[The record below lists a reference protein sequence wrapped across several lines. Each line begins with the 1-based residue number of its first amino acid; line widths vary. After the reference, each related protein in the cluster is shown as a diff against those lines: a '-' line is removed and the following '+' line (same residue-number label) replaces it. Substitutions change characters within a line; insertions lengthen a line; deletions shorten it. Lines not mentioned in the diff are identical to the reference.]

1 MRKRAGCG
9 ACGQCSVGSVVAPDG
24 GQRLLQPSDAV
35 DNVRDGLRL
44 TGTHYGTY
52 HARYG
57 ERIKEWTGADL
68 AVSLKERVQRPRLDG
83 RHQAQSR

>member
-1 MRKRAGCG
+1 MLVDSAALGRSSPQREAN
-9 ACGQCSVGSVVAPDG
+9 ACS
-24 GQRLLQPSDAV
+24 SDAV
-35 DNVRDGLRL
+35 DNVRQGLRL